1 MTRHPSLVLF
11 AVTCLA
17 LLSAACASNLAGLA
31 SAPAAP
37 PAPGPDVIAVVE
49 KVKPATVLV
58 QNLAVVPR
66 DLARAI
72 GTGEIP
78 QGIGTGFIYDDEGH
92 IITNEH
98 VITGAQRL
106 RVVLPPPDNR
116 MLDARLLGADW
127 QTDLALLKVEGEKLP
142 TVPLGKSADI
152 RVGQWVVAVGN
163 ALGLPGGPT
172 VTAGVISALDREVP
186 LPGPRPQTPGPV
198 LYGVLQTDAAI
209 NQGNS
214 GGPLVNLQGEV
225 VGVNTAGAADA
236 NTIGFAV
243 AIDAAMPIV
252 DQLRH
257 NGRVAR
263 GSLGIGASSLTQAQA
278 RALGV
283 PRESGVLVVQV
294 QPQGPAA
301 SAGIQ
306 EGDLLVQI
314 GETAIDDR
322 PEMEQVLTNRYKP
335 GDTVPVTIVRDGA
348 ELTVSVQLGERP
360 AA

>member
-1 MTRHPSLVLF
+1 MNRRSPQALF

-17 LLSAACASNLAGLA
+17 LLAAACSANMPGLA
-31 SAPAAP
+31 STPPAP
-37 PAPGPDVIAVVE
+37 PATGPDVVAVVE

-78 QGIGTGFIYDDEGH
+78 QGIGTGFVYDDAGY

-98 VITGAQRL
+98 VIKGAERL

-116 MLDARLLGADW
+116 ALDARLLGADV

-152 RVGQWVVAVGN
+152 RVGQWVVAIGN

-172 VTAGVISALDREVP
+172 VTTGVISALDREVP

-198 LYGVLQTDAAI
+198 LYGLLQTDAAI
-209 NQGNS
+209 NHGNS
-214 GGPLVNLQGEV
+214 GGPLVSLQGEV

-236 NTIGFAV
+236 NAIGFAV
-243 AIDAAMPIV
+243 AIDAAKLIV
-252 DQLRH
+252 EQLRQ

-263 GSLGIGASSLTQAQA
+263 GYLGIGASSLTQAQA
-278 RALGV
+278 RALGI

-314 GETAIDDR
+314 GDTSIDDR
-322 PEMEQVLTNRYKP
+322 PEMEQALTNRYKP
-335 GDTVPVTIVRDGA
+335 GDTVPVTVVRDGA
-348 ELTVSVQLGERP
+348 ALTVSVQLSEQP

>member
-1 MTRHPSLVLF
+1 MTRHLFPVVL

-17 LLSAACASNLAGLA
+17 LLTSACTSSLAGLV
-31 SAPAAP
+31 STPAAP
-37 PAPGPDVIAVVE
+37 PTTGPDVIAVVE

-66 DLARAI
+66 ELARAI
-72 GTGEIP
+72 GTGAIP
-78 QGIGTGFIYDDEGH
+78 QGIGTGFIFDEEGH
-92 IITNEH
+92 IITNHH
-98 VITGAQRL
+98 VIEGAQRL

-116 MLDARLLGADW
+116 KLDARLLGTDP
-127 QTDLALLKVEGEKLP
+127 QTDLALLKVDGEKLP

-152 RVGQWVVAVGN
+152 RVGQWVVAIGN

-172 VTAGVISALDREVP
+172 VTTGVISALGREVP

-198 LYGVLQTDAAI
+198 LYGLLQTDAAI

-236 NTIGFAV
+236 NAVGFAV
-243 AIDAAMPIV
+243 AIDAAKPIV
-252 DQLRH
+252 EQLRR

-263 GSLGIGASSLTQAQA
+263 GSLGIGTSSLTQAQA
-278 RALGV
+278 SALGI

-301 SAGIQ
+301 SAGMQ
-306 EGDLLVQI
+306 EGDLLIQI
-314 GETAIDDR
+314 GDASIEDR
-322 PEMEQVLTNRYKP
+322 PEMEQVLANRYKP

-348 ELTVSVQLGERP
+348 ELTVSVQLGEQP